1 MNPLLHSAFS
11 PIISSTVVK
20 ESRFKMP
27 FKQNK
32 VKNAYTDCVSH
43 LLPLDGAGNMVA
55 FVDWKPV
62 VDIFANV

>member
-20 ESRFKMP
+20 ASHFKMP

-32 VKNAYTDCVSH
+32 RKNTYPDCVYH
-43 LLPLDGAGNMVA
+43 LLPSDGAGNMLLFA
-55 FVDWKPV
+55 DWKTV
-62 VDIFANV
+62 LDIFANV